1 MNTSTSSVSVQQIKS
16 LYLINNCII
25 LITEENVITIMWDM
39 FVAGSEGPS
48 TNIYWAFLIL
58 MLYPDIQSRMH
69 EEMCQ
74 RIGKHRLPTYDD
86 RHRLPYCQAVLAE
99 ILRFNGFN
107 RFFSRTPTENT
118 VVGKYTIPKDALVL
132 FSVDTVHFDDDY
144 FKESNKFNP
153 DRFLT
158 KDGEFTGNNRNF
170 TFGLG
175 KTYIL
180 FFFYK

>member
-1 MNTSTSSVSVQQIKS
+1 
-16 LYLINNCII
+16 
-25 LITEENVITIMWDM
+25 
-39 FVAGSEGPS
+39 
-48 TNIYWAFLIL
+48 
-58 MLYPDIQSRMH
+58 
-69 EEMCQ
+69 
-74 RIGKHRLPTYDD
+74 
-86 RHRLPYCQAVLAE
+86 LAE